1 MASTLTMISTKRMPN
16 NFFIYRILVGLW
28 FVSLYGIAAPKPTAY
43 QATSPDQKTRIEIV
57 ISEQK
62 ALTYRVWFA
71 NEPVLNWSAMGFDLN
86 GVAIGSNAI
95 IKKQRTR
102 SHTESFAWRL
112 GENDVIHNKY
122 NELTLD
128 CTAGSVTYQ
137 LVARV
142 FDGSVA
148 FRYVLPKQSGI
159 SRGLIRQEYTAFV
172 LPGAFTIYQY
182 NEESV
187 FMPTAISDLQ
197 KTCDFPAT
205 LTNGKLFLSIG
216 EADNT
221 SYTKAV
227 LAKGE
232 TPTTLG
238 VAFHKDSVQMEGT
251 FQTPWRTVSVATS
264 AIGLHASS
272 ELALR
277 LCPAS
282 AQPLPDWIKPGK
294 LIRSSLT
301 TQGGLNCID
310 FAASHNLQYILFDAG
325 WYGAEFRTTSDPTQV
340 IPSIDLPKVIQY
352 GKQKNIGV
360 ILYVN
365 RIALRTRLDEILPLY
380 KKWGV
385 AGLKFGFVDGLTQ
398 EGIGWLIP
406 AIQKA
411 YNYGFI
417 LDIHDNYKP
426 TGLSRTYPNLLTQE
440 GVRGNE
446 NNPDAFHNT
455 VLPFTRFL
463 AGAAD
468 YTFCYPN
475 TNRYFTDNLYKSKL
489 QVSKGQQ
496 LALSVVYFSPL
507 QAIFW
512 YGNPTDYNDEGEIE
526 FFKRVPTVWNESH
539 YLAGEPGQFI
549 SVARRQGSVWY
560 VGSAAGMADWSGA
573 LPLSFLAS
581 GKRYQ
586 ATIYEDDGA
595 GSIQKRV
602 AEVVAGDS
610 FPISLKAKGGQA
622 LIIEEKN

>member
-1 MASTLTMISTKRMPN
+1 MSLT
-16 NFFIYRILVGLW
+16 GL
-28 FVSLYGIAAPKPTAY
+28 AAPRPKTY
-43 QATSPDQKTRIEIV
+43 QVSSPDQGTRIEIAV
-57 ISEQK
+57 NEQK
-62 ALTYRVWFA
+62 ALVYRLWFA
-71 NEPVLNWSAMGFDLN
+71 NEPVLNWSALGFELN
-86 GVAIGSNAI
+86 TVAVGANTVV
-95 IKKQRTR
+95 KKQRTDK
-102 SHTESFAWRL
+102 HIESFAWPL
-112 GENDVIHNKY
+112 GENDIIQNNY
-122 NELTLD
+122 MELTLD
-128 CTAGSVTYQ
+128 CVSGSVTYQ

-142 FDGSVA
+142 FDSSVA
-148 FRYVLPKQSGI
+148 FRYVLPKQTGA
-159 SRGLIRQEYTAFV
+159 RPGLIRQEHTTFA
-172 LPGAFTIYQY
+172 LPGNFTIYQY
-182 NEESV
+182 NEETV
-187 FMPTAISDLQ
+187 FTPTAVSDLQ

-205 LTNGKLFLSIG
+205 LTNGRLFLSIG
-216 EADNT
+216 EAANDN
-221 SYTKAV
+221 YTKAV
-227 LAKGE
+227 LAKGA
-232 TPTTLG
+232 TPTTLALTFG
-238 VAFHKDSVQMEGT
+238 KDAVLTNDT
-251 FQTPWRTVSVATS
+251 FRSPWRTISVATS
-264 AIGLHASS
+264 AIGLHAFSD
-272 ELALR
+272 LPLR
-277 LCPAS
+277 LSPPS
-282 AQPLPDWIKPGK
+282 AQAVSGWIKPGK

-310 FAASHNLQYILFDAG
+310 FAASHDFQYILFDAG

-340 IPSIDLPKVIQY
+340 IPALDLPKVIAY
-352 GKQKNIGV
+352 GKSKNIGV

-365 RIALRTRLDEILPLY
+365 RVALRTRLDEILPLY

-385 AGLKFGFVDGLTQ
+385 AGLKFGFVDGLSQ
-398 EGIGWLIP
+398 EGITWLDG
-406 AIQKA
+406 ALKKV
-411 YNYGFI
+411 YDHGFV

-440 GVRGNE
+440 GIRGNE

-475 TNRYFTDNLYKSKL
+475 TNRYFTDNLYKTKL

-496 LALSVVYFSPL
+496 LALSLVYFSPL
-507 QAIFW
+507 QSIFW

-539 YLAGEPGQFI
+539 YLAGEIGQFI
-549 SVARRQGSVWY
+549 SVARRQGNTWF
-560 VGSAAGMADWSGA
+560 VGSVAGLTDWSGK

-602 AEVVAGDS
+602 ADIGAGDS
-610 FPISLKAKGGQA
+610 FPVSLKAKGGQA

>member
-1 MASTLTMISTKRMPN
+1 MLNRFSM
-16 NFFIYRILVGLW
+16 YRVLICLW
-28 FVSLYGIAAPKPTAY
+28 FVSLSVIANSKSIVY
-43 QATSPDQKTRIEIV
+43 QAFSPDKKTRIEV
-57 ISEQK
+57 TVNKEK
-62 ALTYRVWFA
+62 TLAYRIWLA
-71 NEPVLNWSAMGFDLN
+71 NEPVLDWSVLGFTLN
-86 GVAIGSNAI
+86 DVAIGETTV
-95 IKKQRTR
+95 IKKQFTR
-102 SHTESFAWRL
+102 KHTESFAWRL
-112 GENDVIHNKY
+112 GENDVILNNY

-128 CTAGSVTYQ
+128 CVSGTVTYQ
-137 LVARV
+137 LVVRI

-148 FRYVLPKQSGI
+148 FRYVLPKGA
-159 SRGLIRQEYTAFV
+159 RTHTGLIRKEHTSFT
-172 LPGAFTIYQY
+172 LPGKFMIYQY
-182 NEESV
+182 NEETV
-187 FMPTAISDLQ
+187 FTPTDVSNLQ

-205 LTNGKLFLSIG
+205 LTNGQLFLSIS

-221 SYTKAV
+221 HYTKAV
-227 LAKGE
+227 LAKGK

-238 VAFHKDSVQMEGT
+238 ITFHKDSVRTKGT
-251 FQTPWRTVSVATS
+251 FETPWRTISVATS
-264 AIGLHASS
+264 AIGLHAFSD
-272 ELALR
+272 LPLR
-277 LCPAS
+277 LCPPS
-282 AQPLPDWIKPGK
+282 TQPVPDWIRPGK

-340 IPSIDLPKVIQY
+340 IPAIDLPKVIQY
-352 GKQKNIGV
+352 GKEKNIGV

-380 KKWGV
+380 KKWGI

-398 EGIGWLIP
+398 EGISWLIP

-411 YNYGFI
+411 YDHGFI

-426 TGLSRTYPNLLTQE
+426 TGLSRTFPNLLTQE
-440 GVRGNE
+440 GIRGNE

-475 TNRYFTDNLYKSKL
+475 TNRYFTDNLYKTKL

-507 QAIFW
+507 QAVFW
-512 YGNPTDYNDEGEIE
+512 YGNPTDYNDEEEIE

-539 YLAGEPGQFI
+539 YLAGEPGKFI
-549 SVARRQGSVWY
+549 SVARRHGTVWY
-560 VGSAAGMADWSGA
+560 VGSAAGLTDWSGK

-581 GKRYQ
+581 GKQYQ
-586 ATIYEDDGA
+586 ATVYEDDGTS
-595 GSIQKRV
+595 SIRKRV
-602 AEVVAGDS
+602 VEVKADTPFSVN
-610 FPISLKAKGGQA
+610 LKAKGGQA
-622 LIIEEKN
+622 LIIEEKK

>member
-1 MASTLTMISTKRMPN
+1 MLNRSLLYSCLIS
-16 NFFIYRILVGLW
+16 LW
-28 FVSLYGIAAPKPTAY
+28 FISLAGFSAPKPTIY
-43 QATSPDQKTRIEIV
+43 QAVSPNKNTRIEITV
-57 ISEQK
+57 NEQK
-62 ALTYRVWFA
+62 ALTYRMWLA
-71 NEPVLNWSAMGFDLN
+71 NEPVLNWSSLGLDLN
-86 GVAIGSNAI
+86 GVAVGQNTVV
-95 IKKQRTR
+95 KKQHA
-102 SHTESFAWRL
+102 SKHTESLAWRL
-112 GENDVIHNKY
+112 GENDVIHNNY

-128 CTAGSVTYQ
+128 CVSGSVTYQ
-137 LVARV
+137 LVTRV

-148 FRYVLPKQSGI
+148 FRYMLPKQTGTSA
-159 SRGLIRQEYTAFV
+159 GLIRQEHTTFA

-182 NEESV
+182 NEETV
-187 FMPTAISDLQ
+187 FTPTPVSDLQ

-221 SYTKAV
+221 GYTKAV
-227 LAKGE
+227 LAKGA
-232 TPTTLG
+232 TPTALA
-238 VAFHKDSVQMEGT
+238 VAFRKDSVRTAGD

-264 AIGLHASS
+264 AIGLHAFSD
-272 ELALR
+272 LPLR
-277 LCPAS
+277 FCPPSTQAV
-282 AQPLPDWIKPGK
+282 PDWIKPGK

-325 WYGAEFRTTSDPTQV
+325 WYGAEFRTTSDPMQP
-340 IPSIDLPKVIQY
+340 IPAIDLPKVIAY
-352 GKQKNIGV
+352 GKSKNVGV

-365 RIALRTRLDEILPLY
+365 RVALRTRLDEILPLY

-385 AGLKFGFVDGLTQ
+385 VGLKFGFVDGLTQ
-398 EGIGWLIP
+398 EGISWLP
-406 AIQKA
+406 GAIKKA
-411 YNYGFI
+411 YDYGFI

-440 GVRGNE
+440 GIRGNE

-539 YLAGEPGQFI
+539 YLAGEIGQFI
-549 SVARRQGSVWY
+549 SVARRQGNVWY
-560 VGSAAGMADWSGA
+560 VGSAAGLTDWAGN
-573 LPLSFLAS
+573 LPLSFLAPD
-581 GKRYQ
+581 KRYQ

-602 AEVVAGDS
+602 ADMGADAS

-622 LIIEEKN
+622 MIIEEKP